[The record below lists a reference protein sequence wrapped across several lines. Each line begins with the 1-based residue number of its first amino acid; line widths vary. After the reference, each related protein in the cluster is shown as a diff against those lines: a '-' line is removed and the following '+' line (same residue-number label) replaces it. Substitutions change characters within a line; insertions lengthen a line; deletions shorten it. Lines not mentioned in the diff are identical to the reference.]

1 MRPLSKL
8 HHHRVSLSLL
18 SLSLPLSASTAAAAP
33 LCLPSAAFRSPFH
46 RCRHHHHF
54 AAVGGAGLSGGTSSS
69 LSLSMSGLVSH
80 ETVSSGGDSNGSVAA
95 GAAAAAAVADD
106 YQEDSSL
113 AGGYQLPPPE
123 IRDIVDAPPVPALSF
138 SPNRD
143 KILFLKRRAL
153 PPLADLARPEEK
165 LAGIRIDGKCN
176 SWSRMSYYTGIGIH
190 QFKDDGTLGPEKEIH
205 GLPEGARINFVS

>member
-1 MRPLSKL
+1 MLPLSKL
-8 HHHRVSLSLL
+8 HHHRISLSLL
-18 SLSLPLSASTAAAAP
+18 SLPLSLPLSASSSSTAAAA
-33 LCLPSAAFRSPFH
+33 LRCPFH
-46 RCRHHHHF
+46 RPAINRF
-54 AAVGGAGLSGGTSSS
+54 AAVAGAGLSGGSSSS
-69 LSLSMSGLVSH
+69 LSLRMSGLVSR
-80 ETVSSGGDSNGSVAA
+80 ETVSSGGDSNDSVPA
-95 GAAAAAAVADD
+95 GAAAAVADD

-143 KILFLKRRAL
+143 KMLFLKRRAL

-176 SWSRMSYYTGIGIH
+176 SRSRMSYYTGIGIY

-205 GLPEGARINFVS
+205 GLPEGARINFVSW